1 MPGALGAAEVE
12 KFEVNPADTP
22 QMRPVA
28 VGVVL
33 VLLLSPS
40 TASADR
46 YRKVTRRLGQGVSF
60 TSIADPKGPWRI
72 KVLTVDLDRE
82 SRLDVVLS
90 NDRLPG
96 LERTSSMA
104 RRTGALAAING
115 DYARPDGRP
124 VYAFADDGRLMQSP
138 PPQFGGN
145 FAFDEPESTTHF
157 GRRPL
162 TSSVTLTSTGQELAV
177 SRVNRGIPSMQEIAA
192 YSAVGGDAARPPRF
206 SCAVRL
212 SPLGPP
218 ARGAG
223 SDHAVPTVVTARRCS
238 ARRMK
243 RRGGIVLA
251 TPLWGSR
258 APELMGLEVAD
269 EVTFTWSFRDWP
281 GIRDAIGGNPVL
293 VRDGAIFI
301 DRGTGS
307 FFYRHPRTGVGATAD
322 GRVLLVTVDGRHPG
336 RSVGM
341 TPLGFARLFKRL
353 GARWAFNLDGG
364 GSTTMFVKGE
374 VVNRPSD
381 GYERAVSS
389 ALVVLPGG
397 GGTTSATAPELATH
411 QERALRSIAA
421 DPASA
426 PPEPSQRASARPG
439 FP

>member
-1 MPGALGAAEVE
+1 
-12 KFEVNPADTP
+12 
-22 QMRPVA
+22 MRRVV
-28 VGVVL
+28 VGIVLL
-33 VLLLSPS
+33 VLLSPNS
-40 TASADR
+40 ASAER
-46 YRKVTRRLGQGVSF
+46 YRKSTRRLGQGVSL

-72 KVLTVDLDRE
+72 KVLTVNLAAE
-82 SRLDVVLS
+82 SKLDVVLS
-90 NDRLPG
+90 NDRLAG
-96 LERTSSMA
+96 LERTSSMG
-104 RRTGALAAING
+104 RRTGALAGING

-124 VYAFADDGRLMQSP
+124 VYAFADDGRLAQSP

-145 FAFDEPESTTHF
+145 FAFDEPNTHF

-162 TSSVTLTSTGQELAV
+162 SSSVKVASTGQELAV
-177 SRVNRGIPSMQEIAA
+177 TRFNRGAPSMQEIAA
-192 YSAVGGDAARPPRF
+192 YSPVGGAVVRPPRF
-206 SCAVRL
+206 ACSVRL

-223 SDHAVPTVVTARRCS
+223 SDHATPTVVTAQRCS
-238 ARRMK
+238 ATRMK

-251 TPLWGSR
+251 TPLWGPQ
-258 APELMGLEVAD
+258 AVELMSLEVAD

-293 VRDGAIFI
+293 VRDGDIFI
-301 DRGTGS
+301 GRGTGS

-322 GRVLLVTVDGRHPG
+322 GRVLLVTVDGRRPG

-341 TPLGFARLFKRL
+341 TPLGFAKLFKRL

-364 GSTTMFVKGE
+364 GSTTMFARGE

-381 GYERAVSS
+381 GSERPVSS
-389 ALVVLPGG
+389 ALVVLPGDRAAP
-397 GGTTSATAPELATH
+397 SAEAPELATH

-426 PPEPSQRASARPG
+426 PPEPSALRPR
-439 FP
+439 

>member
-1 MPGALGAAEVE
+1 
-12 KFEVNPADTP
+12 
-22 QMRPVA
+22 MRRIV

-40 TASADR
+40 PASAER
-46 YRKVTRRLGQGVSF
+46 YRKVTRRLGQGVSL

-82 SRLDVVLS
+82 SSLDVVLS
-90 NDRLPG
+90 NDRLAG

-104 RRTGALAAING
+104 GRTGALAAING

-124 VYAFADDGRLMQSP
+124 VYAFADDGRLVQSP

-145 FAFDEPESTTHF
+145 FAFDEPETQTHF

-162 TSSVTLTSTGQELAV
+162 LSSVMVTATGQELTL
-177 SRVNRGIPSMQEIAA
+177 SRFNRGIPSMQEIAG
-192 YSAVGGDAARPPRF
+192 YSGVGGDVARPPRF

-238 ARRMK
+238 AGRMQ

-258 APELMGLEVAD
+258 AAELMSLEVSD

-293 VRDGAIFI
+293 VRDGDILI
-301 DRGTGS
+301 GRGTGS

-322 GRVLLVTVDGRHPG
+322 GRVLLVTIDGRSPG

-341 TPLGFARLFKRL
+341 TPLGFARFFKSL

-374 VVNRPSD
+374 IVNRPSD
-381 GYERAVSS
+381 GRERPVSS
-389 ALVVLPGG
+389 ALVVLPGERAG
-397 GGTTSATAPELATH
+397 ISAKAPELATH

-426 PPEPSQRASARPG
+426 PPEPSDLQPR
-439 FP
+439 

>member
-1 MPGALGAAEVE
+1 
-12 KFEVNPADTP
+12 
-22 QMRPVA
+22 MRRIV

-40 TASADR
+40 SASAER
-46 YRKVTRRLGQGVSF
+46 YRKDTRRLGQGVSL

-72 KVLTVDLDRE
+72 KVVTVDLARE

-124 VYAFADDGRLMQSP
+124 VYAFADDGRLVQSP

-145 FAFDEPESTTHF
+145 FAFDEPESQTHF

-162 TSSVTLTSTGQELAV
+162 SSSVMVPSTGQELTL
-177 SRVNRGIPSMQEIAA
+177 SRFNRGIPSMQEIAA
-192 YSAVGGDAARPPRF
+192 YSAVGGDVARPPRF

-218 ARGAG
+218 SRGAG

-238 ARRMK
+238 AGRMQ

-258 APELMGLEVAD
+258 AAELMSLEVSD
-269 EVTFTWSFRDWP
+269 EVTFTWSLRDWP
-281 GIRDAIGGNPVL
+281 GIRDAIGGNPML

-301 DRGTGS
+301 GRGTGS

-322 GRVLLVTVDGRHPG
+322 GRVLLVTVDGRSPG

-341 TPLGFARLFKRL
+341 TPLGFARLFKSL

-374 VVNRPSD
+374 IVNRPSD
-381 GYERAVSS
+381 GRERPVSS
-389 ALVVLPGG
+389 GLVVLPGEDG
-397 GGTTSATAPELATH
+397 ATFAKAPELATH

-426 PPEPSQRASARPG
+426 PPEPSAPQPR
-439 FP
+439 

>member
-1 MPGALGAAEVE
+1 
-12 KFEVNPADTP
+12 
-22 QMRPVA
+22 MRRVA
-28 VGVVL
+28 VGVAI
-33 VLLLSPS
+33 VLLLTPS
-40 TASADR
+40 TASAER
-46 YRKVTRRLGQGVSF
+46 YRKVTRRLGQGVSL
-60 TSIADPKGPWRI
+60 TSIAAPKGPWRI
-72 KVLTVDLDRE
+72 KVVTVDLARE

-90 NDRLPG
+90 NNRLPG

-104 RRTGALAAING
+104 RRTGAVAAING

-124 VYAFADDGRLMQSP
+124 VYAFADDGRLAQSP

-145 FAFDEPESTTHF
+145 FAFAEPEASTHF

-162 TSSVTLTSTGQELAV
+162 SSSVLVPSTGQGLAV
-177 SRVNRGIPSMQEIAA
+177 TRFNRGVPSLQEIAA
-192 YSAVGGDAARPPRF
+192 YSAVGGDIVRPPRF
-206 SCAVRL
+206 SCSVRL

-223 SDHAVPTVVTARRCS
+223 RNHAVPTVVTARRCS
-238 ARRMK
+238 AARMQ

-258 APELMGLEVAD
+258 AAELMSLEVSD

-293 VRDGAIFI
+293 VREGAIFI
-301 DRGTGS
+301 GRGTGS
-307 FFYRHPRTGVGATAD
+307 FFDHHPRTGVGATAD
-322 GRVLLVTVDGRHPG
+322 GRVLLVTVDGRNPG

-341 TPLGFARLFKRL
+341 TPLGFARFFKSL

-374 VVNRPSD
+374 IVNRPSD
-381 GYERAVSS
+381 GRERPVSS
-389 ALVVLPGG
+389 ALVVLPGRG
-397 GGTTSATAPELATH
+397 AGTSTKAPQLATH
-411 QERALRSIAA
+411 QERALRSIAT

-426 PPEPSQRASARPG
+426 PPEPSALQPR
-439 FP
+439 